1 MTELVSHPR
10 CRLNI
15 TRVNNDETK
24 LTIYGFNYEIVSA
37 VKKLPM
43 AGNRTALENNAMR
56 GLQIDILNM
65 ERAILQCEFLGNEL
79 FKESTSNQQMI
90 DEETEKIIEEYS
102 FVKDSMKMACNSN
115 QIKALIVVGDKM
127 ADLIQYSGIEKNEFS
142 KMQWRTL
149 LVNARLVCLDLL
161 MIKFEVKL
169 SFGLD
174 NFEIGADRVLN
185 RIKTFRDMYL
195 RADMV
200 IRIDELVGILPTV
213 REGKF
218 CTEDMFQSK
227 KFTRGDT
234 TAFIIKGEFITFT
247 DEKNAKIFDKTK
259 NEEFAAE
266 FCNDRSDRIKRLALE
281 FKAKNGMELQNTQF
295 FWNALNDDK
304 LDDTENHIIPE
315 KLQMLQGPRKR
326 DTIIYDLYKQ
336 LDL

>member
-15 TRVNNDETK
+15 TRVNNDEAK
-24 LTIYGFNYEIVSA
+24 LIIYGFNYEIVSA
-37 VKKLPM
+37 IKKLPM
-43 AGNRTALENNAMR
+43 AGNRTAVENNATR

-79 FKESTSNQQMI
+79 FKETTEDQQKI
-90 DEETEKIIEEYS
+90 DEEIERIIDDYRYKFRVHHKISQIKTIPR
-102 FVKDSMKMACNSN
+102 FVKDSMKTACNSN
-115 QIKALIVVGDKM
+115 QIKMLIVTGDKM
-127 ADLIQYSGIEKNEFS
+127 ADLIQYSGIEKNDFN
-142 KMQWRTL
+142 KIQWRTM
-149 LVNARLVCLDLL
+149 LVNARLICLDLL

-174 NFEIGADRVLN
+174 NFEIGADRLLN

-200 IRIDELVGILPTV
+200 IRIDELVGILPTI
-213 REGKF
+213 RDGKF
-218 CTEDMFQSK
+218 CTEDIFQNK

-234 TAFIIKGEFITFT
+234 TAFIIKGEFITFV

-266 FCNDRSDRIKRLALE
+266 FCNDRSDKIKNIALE
-281 FKAKNGMELQNTQF
+281 FKMKNASEHQNTQF
-295 FWNALNDDK
+295 FWVS
-304 LDDTENHIIPE
+304 H
-315 KLQMLQGPRKR
+315 
-326 DTIIYDLYKQ
+326 YK
-336 LDL
+336 